1 MRAARGRRGI
11 LTASAAALAV
21 AAVLL
26 LTLIL
31 PAEYGWDPL
40 GTGRALGLTG
50 MARDQATALRRH
62 AEGWRE
68 DSVALPLAPF
78 ESVEYKYR
86 LEAGAMMLYRW
97 RVDGE
102 VVYDMHAEPDG
113 AAPGYAESFAKS
125 RDRTDSGSYTAPFAG
140 IHGWFWQNRSGQPVT
155 VQLETRGFFDSAVEL
170 RDGRVFEYEF
180 GAGAAPVADT
190 PP

>member
-1 MRAARGRRGI
+1 MKAPPGRRGI
-11 LTASAAALAV
+11 LMASTTALAV
-21 AAVLL
+21 AAALL

-50 MARDQATALRRH
+50 LTQDQTTALRRH
-62 AEGWRE
+62 ARHWRE
-68 DSVALPLAPF
+68 DSITLPLAPF

-86 LEAGAMMLYRW
+86 LEAGAVILYRW

-113 AAPGYAESFAKS
+113 TAPGYAESFARS
-125 RDRTDSGSYTAPFAG
+125 RGRADSGSYTAPFAG
-140 IHGWFWQNRSGQPVT
+140 LHGWFWQNRSGQPVV
-155 VQLETRGFFDSAVEL
+155 VQLEARGFFESAVEL
-170 RDGRVFEYEF
+170 RDGRVFEYES
-180 GAGAAPVADT
+180 GTDAQQ
-190 PP
+190 